1 MRHPLLTSCWLQED
15 GCTKDSGRSSRDRG
29 LGTWLQRLWD
39 QGLGAVGGF
48 RAVRGFGTG
57 GCSPPLQRDDADAVL
72 GFVDSPPPAKPADER
87 DGGYPPPS
95 PWRSRAGTVPVLL
108 SKASHQEVTGCREL
122 EALNKTHLE
131 GTGQGEGLW
140 QPPPAAQGGEPL
152 PRDAPSP
159 APIPHLPIHTN
170 GMSQRGSSFRNPSPH
185 FQSFTLALWEP
196 GAEREDCH
204 ALPPR

>member
-1 MRHPLLTSCWLQED
+1 MLFLASLTLHHRPSLQMREMGATL
-15 GCTKDSGRSSRDRG
+15 RRA
-29 LGTWLQRLWD
+29 LG
-39 QGLGAVGGF
+39 GAG
-48 RAVRGFGTG
+48 G
-57 GCSPPLQRDDADAVL
+57 GCAPGQHQ
-72 GFVDSPPPAKPADER
+72 
-87 DGGYPPPS
+87 GG
-95 PWRSRAGTVPVLL
+95 GTVPVLL

-122 EALNKTHLE
+122 EAVNKTHLE
-131 GTGQGEGLW
+131 GTGQGEGPW